1 MHGGQLSDSRYGT
14 RMRGEGNIADSIH
27 QLFSMAVKKHM
38 PNKVKFQYDLSV
50 FERPKPKK
58 DQLDLFD

>member
-1 MHGGQLSDSRYGT
+1 
-14 RMRGEGNIADSIH
+14 
-27 QLFSMAVKKHM
+27 MAVKKHM
-38 PNKVKFQYDLSV
+38 PNKGKFEYDLSV